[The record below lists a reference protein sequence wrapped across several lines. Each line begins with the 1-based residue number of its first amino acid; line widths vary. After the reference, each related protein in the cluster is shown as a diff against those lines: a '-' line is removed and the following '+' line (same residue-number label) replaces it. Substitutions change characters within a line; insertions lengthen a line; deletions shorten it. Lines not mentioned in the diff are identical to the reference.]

1 MSKSVELQAFEALI
15 YTASALWNQVKPI
28 KDTEAITV
36 THPIIERAKEALK
49 ALSIQQEADAKLG
62 AAVRKLLTDGQY
74 DLRDSPKS
82 FLSNCER
89 LSAESITAMATPTDS
104 EDK

>member
-1 MSKSVELQAFEALI
+1 MSKSVELDKIIDAVTYEIGYPGHGSITLGDWAEAF
-15 YTASALWNQVKPI
+15 VKS
-28 KDTEAITV
+28 
-36 THPIIERAKEALK
+36 
-49 ALSIQQEADAKLG
+49 LSIQQEADAKLG

-89 LSAESITAMATPTDS
+89 LAAESITAMATPTDS